1 MVRFWN
7 GGAVGAYLAVAS
19 DRKRAVAHMMFYAD
33 RGPDH
38 ASVRVAGRY
47 RKAMLWTP
55 GSDQPRP
62 VEMEVQKDAV
72 ELHLPQVT
80 QYAAAELE
88 A

>member
-1 MVRFWN
+1 MRFWN
-7 GGAVGAYLAVAS
+7 GGAVGAYLAIAP

-55 GSDQPRP
+55 GKAEPSP
-62 VEMEVQKDAV
+62 VEMEIQKDAV
-72 ELHLPQVT
+72 ELHLPQVA